1 MATTAGK
8 IAAFLAVEVVAALI
22 LVWLT
27 WHQTDTYWR
36 NKWLSRDAA
45 DLQAQIRQAQENAA
59 QERDWQQKFAQVDQ
73 DYQRGLKAAQD
84 EADRNLADYRNGI
97 KRLRSQFTCAA
108 GNMPD
113 TATASGIRDAAAR
126 CGLQPADVEFLIRY
140 GRDAEGTRQQLIA
153 AQALLRKIY
162 TKAPH

>member
-113 TATASGIRDAAAR
+113 TATAAAIRDAAAR
-126 CGLQPADVEFLIRY
+126 CGLQPADVAFLIRY